1 MKMTRVQRRG
11 ARDRMEEGEGE
22 AKKRNTP
29 QGGVIGVTW
38 ETGKTRAQEEKNAD
52 NKELVQ

>member
-1 MKMTRVQRRG
+1 MTRVQGRE

-38 ETGKTRAQEEKNAD
+38 ESGKTWTQ
-52 NKELVQ
+52 

>member
-22 AKKRNTP
+22 AKKCNTP